1 MQKITVI
8 MRIKKVLRTA
18 GLAFL
23 FALTCFLSIRYHIP
37 IPCVFKRFTG
47 LNCPSCGV
55 TRMGIAMMH
64 GDLPLAFRYNQLLFV
79 LTPFFA
85 LYILFFIIRYIK
97 TGNSK
102 LSKAENIIFII
113 IIIML
118 IVYGIIRNLPFYPYS
133 LK

>member
-1 MQKITVI
+1 MQNI
-8 MRIKKVLRTA
+8 MEIRIKKVLKKA
-18 GLAFL
+18 GQAFL
-23 FALTCFLSIRYHIP
+23 FALTCFLSLSFHIP
-37 IPCVFKRFTG
+37 IPCVFKLFTG

-64 GDLPLAFRYNQLLFV
+64 GDLPVAFRYNQLLFV

-102 LSKAENIIFII
+102 LSKTENIIFII

-118 IVYGIIRNLPFYPYS
+118 IVYGIIRNLPFYPYH